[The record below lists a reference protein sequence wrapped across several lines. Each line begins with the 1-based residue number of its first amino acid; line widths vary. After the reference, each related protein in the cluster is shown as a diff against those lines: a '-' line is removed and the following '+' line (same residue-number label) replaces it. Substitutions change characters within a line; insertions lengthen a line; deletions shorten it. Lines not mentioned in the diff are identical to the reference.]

1 MSITLTQK
9 TAKIKQAAYALGF
22 DTCGIAKADYV
33 GEITENRFQE
43 WLESNHHAEMSYMA
57 NHFEKRCNPT
67 LLVENA
73 RSVIVLSMNYFP
85 ETKQDTDLP
94 QIAYYAYGND
104 YHDVI
109 REKLQQLFTYIHTEI
124 TPITGRCFVDTAP
137 VLERYWAQ
145 QAGLGWIGKN
155 NLLIIPGKGSYF
167 FLSELI
173 IDLGLEY
180 DQPMESR
187 CGECSRCIT
196 ACPTDA
202 LLPYKLDAR
211 KCLSYLTI
219 EKKGEFTDQEA
230 EDLHNRLFG
239 CDLCQTICPW
249 NRFAKLNTTP
259 EFAPNETILKLSKDD
274 WANLDENSFRS
285 LLHDSPIKRAKFSG
299 IKRNLDRI

>member
-1 MSITLTQK
+1 MTVTLAQK

-22 DTCGIAKADYV
+22 DACGIAKADYV
-33 GEITENRFQE
+33 GEITENRVKK

-124 TPITGRCFVDTAP
+124 TPITGRCFVDSAP

-173 IDLGLEY
+173 IDLDLEY

-202 LLPYKLDAR
+202 LLPFKLDAR

-219 EKKGEFTDQEA
+219 EKKGEFTDQ
-230 EDLHNRLFG
+230 DPQDFHNRLFG

-249 NRFAKLNTTP
+249 NRFATP
-259 EFAPNETILKLSKDD
+259 THVAEFAPTTDILTYAKEQWREMDETTFHTTL
-274 WANLDENSFRS
+274 R
-285 LLHDSPIKRAKFSG
+285 HSPIKRTKFAG
-299 IKRNLDRI
+299 IQRNLGRL